1 MKLMW
6 KDVLPVFVLVD
17 TIEELKEAVTDPEG
31 FLERLATAAGPAAKR
46 LLLARVR
53 PSMEPML
60 TKMGLLW
67 SDVVPVFK
75 MIDSIDDL
83 KEAIE
88 DPEGFLAKMPG
99 PIEEK
104 ILKLKLKNAM
114 CGEGVPGDP
123 KVPLFEKLWKLKP
136 PLNWDDD
143 MVPVLELVDDIEELR
158 AAQDATGAWLGNL
171 DFGCHPATRRYQ
183 ISKLK
188 RLLDPLAWKDKVKS
202 DDMLAALISG
212 YMDVGKMADL
222 RAALKDPEA
231 FYGQLKAG
239 AGPASRRLAIAL
251 RRHEI
256 EPLLNELGLAWDD
269 ALLPLEA
276 IPTMQLLRSRLED
289 AKALVAQLA
298 EGPLARQLL
307 LLKLKPVLSPHVYK
321 RKLEW
326 GDMERVIER
335 ISSMEKL
342 CAAIEFPEAFL
353 DQLASASGPATQRLQ
368 VSQIEAT
375 QDTSPIHPDLRMR
388 AYYVASLRTALG
400 AFLMLGCAILTGRW
414 RC

>member
-1 MKLMW
+1 MVEPKLEPMKLMW
-6 KDVLPVFVLVD
+6 KDVLPVLALVD

-31 FLERLATAAGPAAKR
+31 FLERLSTAAGPAPKR
-46 LLLARVR
+46 LLLARLR

-60 TKMGLLW
+60 IKMGLVW
-67 SDVVPVFK
+67 TDVVPAFK
-75 MIDSIDDL
+75 LIDSIDDL

-114 CGEGVPGDP
+114 CGAGVPGDP
-123 KVPLFEKLWKLKP
+123 KVPLCEKLWKQKP
-136 PLNWDDD
+136 SLNWDDD
-143 MVPVLELVDDIEELR
+143 MVPVLELIDDIDELR
-158 AAQDATGAWLGNL
+158 TAQDTAGAWLSNL
-171 DFGCHPATRRYQ
+171 DYGGHPATRRYQ

-188 RLLDPLAWKDKVKS
+188 RLLDPLTWKDKVKS
-202 DDMLAALISG
+202 DDVLAALISG
-212 YMDVGKMADL
+212 FMDVGKMADL
-222 RAALKDPEA
+222 RAALKDPVA

-256 EPLLNELGLAWDD
+256 EPLLNELGLTWDD
-269 ALLPLEA
+269 ALPPLDA

-326 GDMERVIER
+326 VDTW
-335 ISSMEKL
+335 SASL
-342 CAAIEFPEAFL
+342 S
-353 DQLASASGPATQRLQ
+353 ASA
-368 VSQIEAT
+368 
-375 QDTSPIHPDLRMR
+375 
-388 AYYVASLRTALG
+388 
-400 AFLMLGCAILTGRW
+400 RW
-414 RC
+414 RSCAPPSNFRRRSLSSWRVLLGRQRNGCRCASSKQPRHQPNSPSCTARA